1 MEQRDPAERSSSDD
15 MESRGGMMKTP
26 IALQDL
32 RQRIYDKAKA
42 EPDWRFWGL
51 YVHVCREE
59 TLRTAYE
66 MARENNGAPGIDG
79 VTFEAIEREGRDEFL
94 RRIRDELVSGTYMP
108 MRNRRKEIP
117 KGNGKVRVLGI
128 PTIRDRVVQGAL
140 KLILEPIFEADFQDG
155 SYGYRP
161 GRRPQEAVNRVANA
175 IAYGK
180 TMVIDLDLKSY
191 FDNIRHHIV
200 FRKVAERVNDD
211 RVMHLLKLLLKA
223 NGKRGVPQGGVI
235 SPLIANIYL
244 NELDQGL
251 EQLKEDTTTG
261 GYTHIEYARFAD
273 DVVVLVNG
281 LWRYDS
287 LVGEAK
293 RRIEVEL
300 GKIEV
305 EINREKTRIV
315 NLALG
320 ESFEFLGF
328 EFRRVKSK
336 NGKWRPDY
344 KPRMKSRVKVTQRIR
359 EICRENRSQPV
370 AKLIGEINPVLRG
383 WVNYF
388 RIGNSSRD
396 FRYVRDWTALK
407 VRRHMMRA
415 KGRKGFGWK
424 RWSTRWLYE
433 VLGLYRDYTIRYY
446 RESQP
451 SDRSHNPWR
460 RSGQESPVREN
471 RTPGSNGRGV
481 ET

>member
-1 MEQRDPAERSSSDD
+1 
-15 MESRGGMMKTP
+15 
-26 IALQDL
+26 L
-32 RQRIYDKAKA
+32 
-42 EPDWRFWGL
+42 
-51 YVHVCREE
+51 
-59 TLRTAYE
+59 
-66 MARENNGAPGIDG
+66 
-79 VTFEAIEREGRDEFL
+79 
-94 RRIRDELVSGTYMP
+94 
-108 MRNRRKEIP
+108 
-117 KGNGKVRVLGI
+117 LGI

-180 TMVIDLDLKSY
+180 TMVLDLDLKSY

-200 FRKVAERVNDD
+200 FRKVAGRVNDD

-244 NELDQGL
+244 NELDRRL
-251 EQLKEDTTTG
+251 ERLKKDTMTG
-261 GYTHIEYARFAD
+261 GYACIEYVRFAD
-273 DVVVLVNG
+273 DMVVLVNG
-281 LWRYDS
+281 LWRYDAR
-287 LVGEAK
+287 VGEAK
-293 RRIEVEL
+293 DCIEVEL

-305 EINREKTRIV
+305 EINREKSRIV

-328 EFRRVKSK
+328 EFRRLKSR
-336 NGKWRPDY
+336 NGKWRPDC
-344 KPRMKSRVKVTQRIR
+344 KPRMKSRTKITQRIR
-359 EICRENRSQPV
+359 EICRNNRSQPV
-370 AKLIGEINPVLRG
+370 ANLIGEINPVIRG
-383 WVNYF
+383 WVEYF
-388 RIGNSSRD
+388 RMGNSSRD
-396 FRYVRDWTALK
+396 FRYVQEWTAMK

-424 RWSTRWLYE
+424 WWSTRWFYD
-433 VLGLYRDYTIRYY
+433 VLGLYNDYKIRYY

-460 RSGQESPVREN
+460 RSEQESPVREN
-471 RTPGSNGRGV
+471 RTPGSMWRGV
-481 ET
+481 ETWSRK